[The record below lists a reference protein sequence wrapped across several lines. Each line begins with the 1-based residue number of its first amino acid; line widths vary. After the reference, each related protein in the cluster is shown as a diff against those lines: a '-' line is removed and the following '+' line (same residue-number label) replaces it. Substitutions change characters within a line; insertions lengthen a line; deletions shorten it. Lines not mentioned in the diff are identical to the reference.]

1 VRIRLK
7 FLGAV
12 RANSMAVLLP
22 IPDEAPVITIVFPSR
37 RLLIAEDAMLRREGY
52 ASFGG
57 KGILRGAFEDLSM
70 CLAVRREIIRC
81 VDKIVTGKREK
92 AVIEKL

>member
-1 VRIRLK
+1 
-7 FLGAV
+7 
-12 RANSMAVLLP
+12 
-22 IPDEAPVITIVFPSR
+22 
-37 RLLIAEDAMLRREGY
+37 MLRREGY